1 MCINTETHHA
11 KPNHEY
17 SPLQLEHLDPVHPI
31 RNKSMTHC
39 GIKTDL
45 QFSDP
50 EWYFCSAEWP
60 QLQLRVAIAEFQ
72 PSCKYTFVRFSESVS
87 LTVWGLIKVPAIV
100 QCSGVFGWSAVLT
113 ACLSGLVIWGKEQG
127 RWLAGGGT
135 WWSRSWEPGGRKKPT
150 TWPMW
155 GVEEGW
161 EAAGYFNMYWTL
173 SGQPPILK
181 FILNKYKLM
190 HWKTSSQKLGRCASC
205 QVRSVRK
212 SLGWVSYGLNKFGP
226 KILRKLKKNWENWRK
241 NKRIEE
247 EEKTDKVEE
256 KLRKSRRKWESWRKT
271 EKVE

>member
-60 QLQLRVAIAEFQ
+60 QLQLREAIAEFQ

-87 LTVWGLIKVPAIV
+87 LTVWGLIKVSAIV

-113 ACLSGLVIWGKEQG
+113 ACCHQLVAIVISQCLLQCSADCFCPLILMLLHSPCKCYWVIESIVSELASSGAGVYFINNLS
-127 RWLAGGGT
+127 T
-135 WWSRSWEPGGRKKPT
+135 
-150 TWPMW
+150 
-155 GVEEGW
+155 
-161 EAAGYFNMYWTL
+161 
-173 SGQPPILK
+173 
-181 FILNKYKLM
+181 
-190 HWKTSSQKLGRCASC
+190 
-205 QVRSVRK
+205 
-212 SLGWVSYGLNKFGP
+212 
-226 KILRKLKKNWENWRK
+226 KNYE
-241 NKRIEE
+241 
-247 EEKTDKVEE
+247 
-256 KLRKSRRKWESWRKT
+256 
-271 EKVE
+271 